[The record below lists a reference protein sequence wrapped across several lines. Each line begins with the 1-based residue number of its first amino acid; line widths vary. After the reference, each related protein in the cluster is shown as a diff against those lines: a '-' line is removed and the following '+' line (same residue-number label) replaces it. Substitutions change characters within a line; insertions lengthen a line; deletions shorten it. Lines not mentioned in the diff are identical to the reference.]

1 MKIAQVV
8 TYVSA
13 DGAFGGPVAVAIA
26 QAVELARQGHDVELV
41 AGWDGVA
48 QVDAPGVK
56 IILFRTRRLL
66 PTGFSGM
73 RAPGMLKYVRR
84 HATEFD
90 VVHIHLARD
99 LITLPIASSLSRRS
113 ANYVVQPHGMI
124 KPDSRIRARVVDAV
138 AVRRVLRD
146 AATVI
151 AYRSVDEDA
160 LRAVSRGTA
169 TIEFLENGVAP
180 SRDRPREFDARAI
193 EVLFLARLHP
203 RKRVVAFAEMA
214 KMLKDR
220 GIAARFAVVGPDEGD
235 LAQLTTFVEA
245 NALDED
251 VTYEGPIGYGDVR
264 DRLAKAT
271 VYVLPSVNEPFPVTV
286 LEAMAVGT
294 PCVITDTCGLAPYFL
309 KDAAGAVTDGS
320 PSEMADAVELLLTDP
335 VHRDATISNARNSV
349 AANFSITAVVNRL
362 LPYYTGSAAAASK

>member
-1 MKIAQVV
+1 MRIAQVV

-26 QAVELARQGHDVELV
+26 QAVELADQGHEVELL
-41 AGWDGVA
+41 AGWDGIA
-48 QVDAPGVK
+48 QVDAPGVT
-56 IILFRTRRLL
+56 IRLFRTRQLL

-73 RAPGMLKYVRR
+73 HAPGMLAYVRS
-84 HATEFD
+84 HLAEFD

-99 LITLPIASSLSRRS
+99 LITLPIASFLSRRH

-124 KPDSRIRARVVDAV
+124 KPDSRIRARVFDAV

-146 AATVI
+146 AASVI
-151 AYRSVDEDA
+151 AYRNVDEGA
-160 LRAVSRGTA
+160 LRDVSRGAA
-169 TIEFLENGVAP
+169 TIEFLENGVTISP
-180 SRDRPREFDARAI
+180 DRQREFDADAI

-214 KMLKDR
+214 QLLKDR

-245 NALDED
+245 NALDKD
-251 VTYEGPIGYGDVR
+251 VFYEGPIGYENVR

-294 PCVITDTCGLAPYFL
+294 PCVITDTCGLASFFL
-309 KDAAGAVTDGS
+309 KDEAGAVTDGS
-320 PSEMADAVELLLTDP
+320 PLEMADAVESLLNDP
-335 VHRDATISNARNSV
+335 VYREATVANARDSIT
-349 AANFSITAVVNRL
+349 ANFSINTVVTRL
-362 LPYYTGSAAAASK
+362 LPYYTNRLVR